1 VCIRIR
7 PTNSLLPSRVVL
19 LPVLAGA
26 LLAVA
31 ACGSD
36 EPQAFETLPPI
47 RTTTSTSTTTSIVDE
62 RIRLYTVKRGENL
75 SLIARSFDVPLAF
88 LIEANEDQIDDPN
101 NVPPGVTLR
110 IPPYVIIDDLP
121 TPSTT
126 DEDEP

>member
-1 VCIRIR
+1 MRIRI
-7 PTNSLLPSRVVL
+7 LPSISVRLSRAAV
-19 LPVLAGA
+19 LPVLAGGLVA
-26 LLAVA
+26 LA

-75 SLIARSFDVPLAF
+75 SLIARSFDVPLQF
-88 LIEANEDQIDDPN
+88 LLDANEDQIDDPN

-110 IPPYVIIDDLP
+110 IPPYVIVDELP

-126 DEDEP
+126 EDP